1 MSDLLPRT
9 EVFLFGSWVRGMNW
23 NEVTAVC
30 AILTICGT
38 IPIFVVISIV
48 RKELEKTYQRINGS
62 YVRSELFNL
71 YKQSVEAHFDFLR
84 DEHRHDHSA
93 R

>member
-30 AILTICGT
+30 AILTLGGT
-38 IPIFVVISIV
+38 IHIFVVISIV
-48 RKELEKTYQRINGS
+48 RKELEKTYQRIYGT
-62 YVRSELFNL
+62 YVRSELFNQ
-71 YKQSVEAHFDFLR
+71 YRQSVEAHFDFLR